1 MCRRLGAQF
10 CKAVRDYYIACV
22 YDKRSDKTTT
32 EARAM
37 VVVVVVREAY
47 LQHKLPGRGYKT
59 NWNRLL
65 FNETLNG
72 LKGIRPGHNGVTVV
86 NEPDICLTVGLGV
99 WPTRVEE
106 SSGFPGGHA

>member
-37 VVVVVVREAY
+37 VVVVVVVVREAY
-47 LQHKLPGRGYKT
+47 LQHKLSERGYKT
-59 NWNRLL
+59 N
-65 FNETLNG
+65 
-72 LKGIRPGHNGVTVV
+72 
-86 NEPDICLTVGLGV
+86 
-99 WPTRVEE
+99 
-106 SSGFPGGHA
+106 